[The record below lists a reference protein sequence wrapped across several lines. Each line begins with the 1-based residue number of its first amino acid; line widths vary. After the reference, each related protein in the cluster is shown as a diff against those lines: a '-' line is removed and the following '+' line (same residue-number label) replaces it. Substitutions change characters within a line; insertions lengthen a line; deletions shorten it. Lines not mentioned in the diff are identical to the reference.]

1 MRFTFDPR
9 KRAANLRK
17 HGFDLAD
24 AQAVIDSGAAVFWE
38 DRRFVYGEER
48 FLTSG
53 PLGDHLVTIVT
64 AETADEIRVIS
75 MREATKNEKTFYRE
89 NSG

>member
-24 AQAVIDSGAAVFWE
+24 AQAILESDAAVSWE
-38 DRRFVYGEER
+38 DRRFDYGEER
-48 FLTSG
+48 FLTAG
-53 PLGDHLVTIVT
+53 PLDDHLVVIVT

-75 MREATKNEKTFYRE
+75 MREASKNEKTFYRK